1 MVSSIDRLKQIVQRL
16 RSPDGCPWDREQTHQ
31 SLKPHVIEECYEL
44 IDAIDDQD
52 DQEMQEE
59 LGDLLLQVVLHAQ
72 MASEEGRF
80 DFDSVAEVISEK
92 LIRRH
97 PHVFGDTK
105 LATSDA
111 VLKQWDA
118 IKRREKTDRESALD
132 GVPRGLPGLAKA
144 QKMQSKAARVG
155 FDWPDAGGPL
165 EKVKEEI
172 TELEQAESG
181 EKLAEEIGDLLFSV
195 VNFARKSKLD
205 AEELLQAANRKFSDR
220 FRKMEA
226 LAASRGLKLASLTL
240 SEMDQLWNEVKQ
252 SGGSELAR

>member
-1 MVSSIDRLKQIVQRL
+1 MVSPIDRLKQIVERL
-16 RSPDGCPWDREQTHQ
+16 RSPDGCPWDREQTHE

-44 IDAIDDQD
+44 IDAIDEKD
-52 DQEMQEE
+52 DQGMQEE

-72 MASEEGRF
+72 MAGEEGRF
-80 DFDSVAEVISEK
+80 DFDAVADVISEK

-118 IKRREKTDRESALD
+118 IKRREKTDRASALD
-132 GVPRGLPGLAKA
+132 GVPRGLPALAKA
-144 QKMQSKAARVG
+144 QKTQSKAARVG
-155 FDWPDAGGPL
+155 FDWSDAEGSL
-165 EKVKEEI
+165 QKVNEEI
-172 TELEQAESG
+172 KELRQADTS
-181 EKLAEEIGDLLFSV
+181 EKLAEELGDLLFSI

-205 AEELLQAANRKFSDR
+205 AEGLLQAATGKFSER

-226 LAASRGLKLASLTL
+226 LAESRGLNFSSLTL
-240 SEMDQLWNEVKQ
+240 SEMDKLWDEVKGQ
-252 SGGSELAR
+252 PSNQ